1 MNAIEL
7 GRMSRR
13 QDLKYR
19 QRALKISITNS
30 GMNGRSLVS
39 LFESVTLAEPRV
51 VLVYLPI
58 RQIIAAL
65 VLGESPWPAMKRLLL
80 ATC

>member
-7 GRMSRR
+7 GKTSRR
-13 QDLKYR
+13 QDLKHR
-19 QRALKISITNS
+19 QRVLKSSITNS
-30 GMNGRSLVS
+30 GTNGRLLVS
-39 LFESVTLAEPRV
+39 LFESVTLVELRV

-58 RQIIAAL
+58 LRITA
-65 VLGESPWPAMKRLLL
+65 VPGPGGSPWPATKRLLL

>member
-7 GRMSRR
+7 GKMSRR
-13 QDLKYR
+13 QDLKHR
-19 QRALKISITNS
+19 QRLLKSSITNS

-39 LFESVTLAEPRV
+39 LFESVILVELRV

-58 RQIIAAL
+58 RQIIA
-65 VLGESPWPAMKRLLL
+65 VPVPGESLWPATKRLLL